1 MAHLGTEEH
10 IKDCKLRAV
19 REAVELCEM
28 NMQVGLTACERI
40 LQQDRV
46 VLDAIFKM
54 NGRVV

>member
-1 MAHLGTEEH
+1 MAHIGTEEH

-28 NMQVGLTACERI
+28 NMEVGLTACERI

-54 NGRVV
+54 HGRVV

>member
-1 MAHLGTEEH
+1 MAHIGTEKH

-19 REAVELCEM
+19 REAVEFCEV
-28 NMQVGLTACERI
+28 NMEMGLTACERI